1 MVQRL
6 SCLLVLFAMFFMSA
20 CGEKIEPGNSSQ
32 SPQVVTDVVVETVHV
47 TDQPLIYEGVGTVKA
62 GISSNLASK
71 LLGTVEAV
79 RVREG
84 DEVKQGDTLV
94 IIDQRQVKAALRG
107 AEAGVSEAKKALSAA
122 AAARNAAR
130 AEEELASATYERYLN
145 LKRQD
150 SVSDQ
155 EFEEVEARYRQAQAT
170 LEKAKAMLGAASA
183 RLKQAQAALSA
194 ARVNRKDSVI
204 KAPYDGII
212 TAKMVDEGDLAK
224 PGTPLLTLETTRGFC
239 VDVVLPESHIDYV
252 EPQQKVSVEVPA
264 LKTGL
269 LEGNICTIV
278 PSADVRSRSFIVKI
292 KLPIDR
298 KVKSGLFAR
307 AQIPVG
313 HSKQLR
319 IAQKAVVTRGQL
331 TGLYLV
337 DSENIAHFRLIRT
350 GKTFGDSVE
359 VLSGLKEGTR
369 YVVEPPPKLSDGARV
384 EVAHGTKAR

>member
-6 SCLLVLFAMFFMSA
+6 SCLLVLFAMFFMST

-62 GISSNLASK
+62 GISSHLASK
-71 LLGTVEAV
+71 LLGTVEGV

-84 DEVKQGDTLV
+84 DEVKQGDTLA

-155 EFEEVEARYRQAQAT
+155 EFEEVEARYRQARAT

-183 RLKQAQAALSA
+183 RLKQAKAALSA

-204 KAPYDGII
+204 KAPGDGII
-212 TAKMVDEGDLAK
+212 TAKMVDKGDLAK
-224 PGTPLLTLETTRGFC
+224 PGTPLLTLETTHGFC
-239 VDVVLPESHIDYV
+239 VDVVLPETYVDYV
-252 EPQQKVSVEVPA
+252 RPQQKVSVEVPA

-313 HSKQLR
+313 QSKKLL
-319 IAQKAVVTRGQL
+319 IAKNGVVTRGQL

-337 DSENIAHFRLIRT
+337 DSEDIAHFRLIRT

-369 YVVEPPPKLSDGARV
+369 YVAEPPPKLSDGARV
-384 EVAHGTKAR
+384 EVAHGTKVR

>member
-6 SCLLVLFAMFFMSA
+6 SCLLVLFAMFFMST

-62 GISSNLASK
+62 GISSHLASK
-71 LLGTVEAV
+71 LLGTVEGV

-84 DEVKQGDTLV
+84 DEVKQGDTLA

-155 EFEEVEARYRQAQAT
+155 EFEEVEARYRQARAT

-183 RLKQAQAALSA
+183 RLKQAKAALSA

-204 KAPYDGII
+204 KAPGDGII
-212 TAKMVDEGDLAK
+212 TAKMVDKGDLAK
-224 PGTPLLTLETTRGFC
+224 PGTPLLTLETTHGFC
-239 VDVVLPESHIDYV
+239 VDVVLPETYVDYV
-252 EPQQKVSVEVPA
+252 RPQQKVSVEVPA

-269 LEGNICTIV
+269 LAAIVCTVV

-313 HSKQLR
+313 QSKKLL
-319 IAQKAVVTRGQL
+319 IAKNGVVTRGQL

-337 DSENIAHFRLIRT
+337 DSEDIAHFRLIRT

-359 VLSGLKEGTR
+359 VLSGLKEGAR

-384 EVAHGTKAR
+384 EVAHGTKVR

>member
-6 SCLLVLFAMFFMSA
+6 SCLLVLFAMFFMST

-62 GISSNLASK
+62 GISSHLASK
-71 LLGTVEAV
+71 LLGTVEGV

-84 DEVKQGDTLV
+84 DEVKQGDTLA

-155 EFEEVEARYRQAQAT
+155 EFEEVEARYRQARAT

-183 RLKQAQAALSA
+183 RLKQAKAALSA

-204 KAPYDGII
+204 KAPGDGII
-212 TAKMVDEGDLAK
+212 TAKMVDKGDLAK
-224 PGTPLLTLETTRGFC
+224 PGTPLLTLETTHGFC
-239 VDVVLPESHIDYV
+239 VDVVLPETYVDYV
-252 EPQQKVSVEVPA
+252 RPQQKVSVEVPA

-313 HSKQLR
+313 QSKKLL
-319 IAQKAVVTRGQL
+319 IAKNGVVTRGQL

-337 DSENIAHFRLIRT
+337 DSEDIAHFRLIRT

-359 VLSGLKEGTR
+359 VLSGLKEGAR

-384 EVAHGTKAR
+384 EVAHGTKVR

>member
-20 CGEKIEPGNSSQ
+20 CGEEIEPGNSSQ
-32 SPQVVTDVVVETVHV
+32 SPQGVTDVVVETVHV

-94 IIDQRQVKAALRG
+94 IIDQRQVKAALHG

-122 AAARNAAR
+122 VAARNAAR
-130 AEEELASATYERYLN
+130 AEEKLASATYERYLN
-145 LKRQD
+145 LERQD

-170 LEKAKAMLGAASA
+170 LEKAKAMLEAATA
-183 RLKQAQAALSA
+183 RVKQAQAALSA

-204 KAPYDGII
+204 KAPGDGII
-212 TAKMVDEGDLAK
+212 TAKMVDKGDLAK
-224 PGTPLLTLETTRGFC
+224 PGTPLLILETTHGFC
-239 VDVVLPESHIDYV
+239 VDVVLPETYIDYV
-252 EPQQKVSVEVPA
+252 RPQQKVSVEVPA

-269 LEGNICTIV
+269 LEAIVCTVV
-278 PSADVRSRSFIVKI
+278 PSADVTMLYTRSKPSAR
-292 KLPIDR
+292 LP
-298 KVKSGLFAR
+298 KPSPAM
-307 AQIPVG
+307 
-313 HSKQLR
+313 
-319 IAQKAVVTRGQL
+319 
-331 TGLYLV
+331 
-337 DSENIAHFRLIRT
+337 
-350 GKTFGDSVE
+350 
-359 VLSGLKEGTR
+359 
-369 YVVEPPPKLSDGARV
+369 
-384 EVAHGTKAR
+384 